1 MFKSTLTV
9 FEAKISKMNEGNV
22 SLLVDLD
29 KKMQIL
35 HDMISNV
42 ARTGTQV
49 SRSSNK
55 KKDRLVRFETESR
68 DSKLN
73 NKQNDQ
79 NDYVTDKNGEKMCK
93 NPAQSKMSF
102 HCSHHYSK
110 YWGHTKKN
118 SAIWSEVSDHMVLKF
133 RRPVSKKLQINA
145 LQFYWQ
151 IKFHICLSKAQKL
164 YRICAEALEDYSSVL
179 MTAKYPISDYIS
191 ITDSIDTSKIDR
203 SISPSH
209 ENQNGCVEN
218 NNSEIQTIP
227 SSNDFTS
234 LLQAGSFS
242 TIQSLKSEFDRRELI
257 VLKNAEATE
266 LENMKSMIGELN
278 SSFEN
283 QDE

>member
-1 MFKSTLTV
+1 
-9 FEAKISKMNEGNV
+9 
-22 SLLVDLD
+22 
-29 KKMQIL
+29 
-35 HDMISNV
+35 
-42 ARTGTQV
+42 
-49 SRSSNK
+49 
-55 KKDRLVRFETESR
+55 
-68 DSKLN
+68 
-73 NKQNDQ
+73 
-79 NDYVTDKNGEKMCK
+79 
-93 NPAQSKMSF
+93 
-102 HCSHHYSK
+102 
-110 YWGHTKKN
+110 
-118 SAIWSEVSDHMVLKF
+118 
-133 RRPVSKKLQINA
+133 
-145 LQFYWQ
+145 
-151 IKFHICLSKAQKL
+151 L